1 MSGGTARMEYGMSME
16 DLERGSGARLMLL
29 LNVIADQGGDFALKD
44 LAERAGL
51 PISSVHRLL
60 QVLVRAGM
68 VERSKGTAYR
78 PGRELFRLAS
88 QVLRHM
94 DYRTL
99 VRPYLRKLWDR
110 WQETAVFTLYR
121 PMTHKALVV
130 EVIQTPHPLRH
141 VLEPDTELSL
151 FWGSLGRSIL
161 AYLPE
166 EEFAAAHAEAG
177 PGPITHEP
185 PAEIA
190 TLGAEMEKIRSEG
203 VAFFFSEAAE
213 MAGVAAPV
221 FGPRRSLIGSLGLT
235 QPAYRFARLKADDIA
250 ADVREQAAAFS
261 EMLNFHSTKPPAI
274 V

>member
-1 MSGGTARMEYGMSME
+1 MEGGMSMD
-16 DLERGSGARLMLL
+16 DLERGSGARLLLL
-29 LNVIADQGGDFALKD
+29 LNVIAEQEGDFALKD
-44 LAERAGL
+44 LAQQAGM

-78 PGRELFRLAS
+78 AGRELFRLAS
-88 QVLRHM
+88 HVLRHM

-161 AYLPE
+161 AFLPE
-166 EEFAAAHAEAG
+166 DEFAAAYAEAG

-185 PAEIA
+185 PAEM
-190 TLGAEMEKIRSEG
+190 TTRGHEMEKIRVDG
-203 VAFFFSEAAE
+203 VAFFVSEAAE

-221 FGPRRSLIGSLGLT
+221 FGPRGSLIGSLGLT
-235 QPAYRFARLKADDIA
+235 QPAYRFARLNADEVA
-250 ADVREQAAAFS
+250 ADVRGQAAAFS
-261 EMLNFHSTKPPAI
+261 EMLSFRKPSPAPDT